1 MAFKTEGNID
11 VTVIDAYM
19 SEAKFEAKENETNN
33 RNELVQVYGDV
44 CLLLQDKDGNS
55 DIWHGEISNRSGNG
69 TVAHLYRTDL
79 TLQTLQEIGFNVT
92 SLQEL
97 GAQFMTA
104 QDGSCSIPNL
114 IGKEGTVTTE
124 LRTFTKRDGSEGSAI
139 QIKYLN
145 AKGGG
150 KQRRLT
156 MADVLAR
163 FGMAPA
169 ASAGVTPVASAAA
182 AMPPAQIN
190 TQVHATTVTQ
200 TPQQMPQ
207 VPQQVPTQQVVP
219 QVPQQVPTQ
228 QIPQMPPAAAYAPG
242 VAAPNCPY

>member
-44 CLLLQDKDGNS
+44 CLLLQDKDGNT

-163 FGMAPA
+163 FGMAHA
-169 ASAGVTPVASAAA
+169 ASAGTTQQVPQQV
-182 AMPPAQIN
+182 PAQ
-190 TQVHATTVTQ
+190 QV
-200 TPQQMPQ
+200 PQQVPQQIPQQ

-228 QIPQMPPAAAYAPG
+228 QMPPAAAYAPS
-242 VAAPNCPY
+242 VATPNCPY